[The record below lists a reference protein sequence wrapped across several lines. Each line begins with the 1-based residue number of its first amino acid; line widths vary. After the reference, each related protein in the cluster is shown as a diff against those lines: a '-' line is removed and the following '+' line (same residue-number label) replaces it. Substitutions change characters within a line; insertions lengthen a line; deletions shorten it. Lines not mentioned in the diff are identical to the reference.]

1 MARVEI
7 YESCNDTVAH
17 LGGVRRT
24 LKHTA
29 DKGAA
34 VAKGVLMAHRAEGHS
49 RITVTRGDR
58 LDYFVNLD
66 DTRGQSRR
74 GGDRVRQQVRRRRD
88 RCTAARIRWPGLA
101 SQAHSGRSAGSDP
114 LARPEEAEGR

>member
-66 DTRGQSRR
+66 DTRGQHAAAAIEFGNRY
-74 GGDRVRQQVRRRRD
+74 GGGGIAALQRAFGIGRV
-88 RCTAARIRWPGLA
+88 
-101 SQAHSGRSAGSDP
+101 
-114 LARPEEAEGR
+114 

>member
-34 VAKGVLMAHRAEGHS
+34 VARACSWRTAPRGTH

-66 DTRGQSRR
+66 DTRGEHAAAAIEFGNRY
-74 GGDRVRQQVRRRRD
+74 GGGGIAALQRAFGIGRV
-88 RCTAARIRWPGLA
+88 
-101 SQAHSGRSAGSDP
+101 
-114 LARPEEAEGR
+114 